1 MVRKKKEKIM
11 RLSLFSI
18 GFAMFMVSCTP
29 PEDGASPDTSSNQ
42 TSAEVNQECDLYL
55 SFAITNFQNRDF
67 QSTVENFNYV
77 IDLGCGKRKAR
88 DIYQWLGRAY
98 IELGKQDSA
107 SIVFKQGLKFLPDDE
122 SLLKVASWN
131 AGKMGDFNEQLFY
144 LDKWLSLDETNSEVL
159 EKLSDLYK
167 ENEMYEEQINILNMW
182 LSVDSSNKKANAEK
196 KATYNIL
203 GKDETDVDKERWEA
217 DPSNVQYGIDY
228 ANGLQD
234 AGNDEKVVSVCNELL
249 MYEKYN
255 VKVLRLLADAY
266 LNLYQEDEAL
276 KTFENLAKVNPSDH
290 SVFMEISEIY
300 SNKEDFNSALEWAE
314 KAIVADGGK
323 GETYFQR
330 AEVFFSIAETCS
342 GEVLTFWDKIVFEI
356 SWQDYNE
363 AINKGYYRAKTRRDF
378 LTENNITSTSDWFMR
393 PDSEKEVTPQ
403 GDCYS
408 WIDRKVKRK

>member
-1 MVRKKKEKIM
+1 M

-276 KTFENLAKVNPSDH
+276 KTFENLA
-290 SVFMEISEIY
+290 
-300 SNKEDFNSALEWAE
+300 
-314 KAIVADGGK
+314 
-323 GETYFQR
+323 
-330 AEVFFSIAETCS
+330 
-342 GEVLTFWDKIVFEI
+342 
-356 SWQDYNE
+356 
-363 AINKGYYRAKTRRDF
+363 
-378 LTENNITSTSDWFMR
+378 
-393 PDSEKEVTPQ
+393 
-403 GDCYS
+403 
-408 WIDRKVKRK
+408 

>member
-1 MVRKKKEKIM
+1 MVCKKKEKIVKI
-11 RLSLFSI
+11 RLINVCIAIFII
-18 GFAMFMVSCTP
+18 GCTP
-29 PEDGASPDTSSNQ
+29 PEEGASPDVVSNSEE
-42 TSAEVNQECDLYL
+42 TNQECDLYL

-67 QSTVENFNYV
+67 QSTIENFKYV
-77 IDLGCGKRKAR
+77 IDLGCEKRNAR

-107 SIVFKQGLKFLPDDE
+107 SMAFKQGLKYLPDDDQ
-122 SLLKVASWN
+122 LLQVAAWN
-131 AGKMGDFNEQLFY
+131 AGKMNNFEEQLFY
-144 LDKWLSLDETNSEVL
+144 LDRLLSLDESNTDVL
-159 EKLSDLYK
+159 EELSDLYK
-167 ENEMYEEQINILNMW
+167 DNEMYEEQINVLNIW
-182 LSVDSSNKKANAEK
+182 LGIDSSNKKANAEK
-196 KATYNIL
+196 KAAYNVL

-228 ANGLQD
+228 AKGLKD

-255 VKVLRLLADAY
+255 VKVLRLLADAH
-266 LNLYQEDEAL
+266 LNLYNEDEAL
-276 KTFENLAKVNPSDH
+276 KTFENLSKVDPTDH
-290 SVFMEISEIY
+290 AVCMEISEIY
-300 SNKEDFNSALEWAE
+300 ANKEDFASALDWAE
-314 KAIVADGGK
+314 KAISTSGGK

-342 GEVLTFWDKIVFEI
+342 GETLTFWDKVVFEI

-378 LTENNITSTSDWFMR
+378 LAENNITTTSDWFMR
-393 PDSEKEVTPQ
+393 PDNEKEVSPQ

-408 WIDRKVKRK
+408 IIDRKIKRK